1 MTGEAP
7 SGSVPL
13 PRENALLLGQERAEG
28 TLLAA
33 QRSGRLPHAWLL
45 AGRRGIGKA
54 TLAYRF
60 ARFLLAGDEANDG
73 PGLFGDVLADTAEGL
88 ALSEEDPVFRMVA
101 AGTHP
106 DLKVLERSRDPKRGR
121 LRTAI
126 LVDEVRPVVHFLH
139 QTADRGGW
147 RIVIVDGAEDMNLN
161 AANGVLK
168 VLEEPPQ
175 RTLLLLVSHAPGRL
189 LPTLH
194 SRCCRLGLAA
204 LDEELV
210 ESLLAR
216 YAPDVA
222 EADRRILAH
231 LAEGSIGR
239 ALELAESGGLALY
252 RDLLKLLDGLPRLDV
267 AALHGFADKAAR
279 AQDPAAF
286 RTVSGLLT
294 WWLARMVRGAAEG
307 RVPPELTAGETALME
322 RLLRRRNLAQWLAL
336 WENLDRLF
344 ARTESANLDRK
355 QVLITAFLEIESLA
369 A

>member
-1 MTGEAP
+1 MTGEDP
-7 SGSVPL
+7 VVPV
-13 PRENALLLGQERAEG
+13 PPPHENALLLGQEKAEQ

-60 ARFLLAGDEANDG
+60 ARFLLADQEGGED
-73 PGLFGDVLADTAEGL
+73 PGLFGDLPAAEADGL
-88 ALSEEDPVFRMVA
+88 ALWAEDPVFRMVA
-101 AGTHP
+101 GGAHP
-106 DLKVLERSRDPKRGR
+106 DLKVLERTRDPKTGR
-121 LRTAI
+121 LRGAITVDDARTLSDFVHHTASG
-126 LVDEVRPVVHFLH
+126 
-139 QTADRGGW
+139 GGW
-147 RIVIVDGAEDMNLN
+147 RVVIVDGAEDMNLN
-161 AANGVLK
+161 AANAVLK

-175 RTLLLLVSHAPGRL
+175 QTLLMLVSHAPGRL

-194 SRCCRLGLAA
+194 SRCCRLTLAV
-204 LDEELV
+204 LDEDLV

-216 YAPDVA
+216 YAPDLA
-222 EADRRILAH
+222 EADRRILAR

-252 RDLLKLLDGLPRLDV
+252 RDLLALLDGLPRLDV
-267 AALHGFADKAAR
+267 PALHGFADKAAR

-286 RTVSGLLT
+286 RTVSGLLS
-294 WWLARMVRGAAEG
+294 WWLGRMIRGAAEG
-307 RVPPELTAGETALME
+307 RVLPEVTSGETALMG
-322 RLLRRRNLAQWLAL
+322 RLLDRRGLAQWLAL
-336 WENLDRLF
+336 WDNLDRLF